1 LLRALSL
8 TAVLSTFWLLL
19 SGRFEPL
26 LLGFGVASALIAV
39 VIALRMDV
47 VDQEGHPIHLT
58 PQFIVYWLWLA
69 KEIVKANIDVARR
82 IWHPALPISPVMRR
96 LPLGK
101 CTVLGKVIYANS
113 ITLTPGT
120 VTTDVGDDVI
130 EIHAL
135 TFEAADALSDG
146 DMERRVRRLG
156 A

>member
-1 LLRALSL
+1 LS
-8 TAVLSTFWLLL
+8 FWLLL
-19 SGRFEPL
+19 SGRFGPL
-26 LLGFGVASALIAV
+26 LLGFGVASVLITV
-39 VIALRMDV
+39 VIALRMDI
-47 VDQEGHPIHLT
+47 VDQEGHPVHLT

-96 LPLGK
+96 LPAGE

-120 VTTDVGDDVI
+120 VTTDVGDDLI
-130 EIHAL
+130 EVHAL
-135 TFEAADALSDG
+135 TREAAEALFEG
-146 DMERRVRRLG
+146 EMERRVRRLG